1 MTCRSS
7 DVRDPRSGYQVAF
20 FGTSVY
26 LKATEI
32 CLPKRCEENDS
43 AEGKKSLL
51 EEVGSKA

>member
-20 FGTSVY
+20 FGTPVC
-26 LKATEI
+26 LNATEI
-32 CLPKRCEENDS
+32 CLPKRCEEHDS
-43 AEGKKSLL
+43 AEGKSLL